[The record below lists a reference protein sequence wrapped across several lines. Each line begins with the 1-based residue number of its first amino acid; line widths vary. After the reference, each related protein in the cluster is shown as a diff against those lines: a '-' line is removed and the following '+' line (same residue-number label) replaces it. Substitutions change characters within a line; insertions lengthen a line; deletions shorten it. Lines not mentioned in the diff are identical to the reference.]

1 MSSPHQSVPP
11 AKSSH
16 TSEAGSETGSSPQP
30 SEPKQT
36 VQVIR
41 ITQMA
46 HLGVLVLLFCVF
58 FAFVGW
64 PIGLWWLLLLP
75 VAAAVWIE
83 RTRTT
88 VSEDGLDLRTVF
100 GSRHLDWGQVAGV
113 AIPKRGFVRAH
124 LSDDT
129 EVKLPAVS
137 YDRLRD
143 LIRASNG
150 RIPDLFAAEAAAR
163 ESEYE
168 ARKGADEAKVT
179 KAEAGTE
186 PSKTETGTKATNAE
200 AESKAPE
207 TVTGTKATTAE
218 VESRPKTETGTNP
231 RTADAGA
238 VGTSADAEAPSTDGR
253 DSDTPARDSHS

>member
-16 TSEAGSETGSSPQP
+16 TPAAGSETGSSPEP
-30 SEPKQT
+30 TEPKQT
-36 VQVIR
+36 AQVIR

-46 HLGVLVLLFCVF
+46 YLGVVVLLFCVF

-100 GSRHLDWGQVAGV
+100 GSRHLDWAQVAGV
-113 AIPKRGFVRAH
+113 GIPKRGFVRAH
-124 LSDDT
+124 LTDDT

-163 ESEYE
+163 EAEYAARE
-168 ARKGADEAKVT
+168 AEEREAET
-179 KAEAGTE
+179 KTAEISGRSDATKTDTEAYAAATEAGTADTE
-186 PSKTETGTKATNAE
+186 ARGTETKKAGTNGRE
-200 AESKAPE
+200 AE
-207 TVTGTKATTAE
+207 TN
-218 VESRPKTETGTNP
+218 TETKP
-231 RTADAGA
+231 PA
-238 VGTSADAEAPSTDGR
+238 AETEAR
-253 DSDTPARDSHS
+253 DSDS

>member
-16 TSEAGSETGSSPQP
+16 TPAAGSETGSSP
-30 SEPKQT
+30 EPTEPTQT
-36 VQVIR
+36 AQVIR

-46 HLGVLVLLFCVF
+46 HLGVLVLLLCVF

-75 VAAAVWIE
+75 VAVVVWIE

-100 GSRHLDWGQVAGV
+100 GSRHLDWTQVAGV
-113 AIPKRGFVRAH
+113 GIPKRGFVRAH
-124 LSDDT
+124 LTDDT

-163 ESEYE
+163 EAEYE
-168 ARKGADEAKVT
+168 ARKSEDEAQST
-179 KAEAGTE
+179 EAGIDE
-186 PSKTETGTKATNAE
+186 TNAE
-200 AESKAPE
+200 TTEPEANAEA
-207 TVTGTKATTAE
+207 AE
-218 VESRPKTETGTNP
+218 
-231 RTADAGA
+231 
-238 VGTSADAEAPSTDGR
+238 ADAEGAGTDVEVSTTEIAAR
-253 DSDTPARDSHS
+253 DSDTDARDSDD

>member
-1 MSSPHQSVPP
+1 MP
-11 AKSSH
+11 
-16 TSEAGSETGSSPQP
+16 
-30 SEPKQT
+30 EPTEPTQT
-36 VQVIR
+36 AQVIR

-75 VAAAVWIE
+75 VAAVVWIE

-100 GSRHLDWGQVAGV
+100 GSRHLDWTQVAGV
-113 AIPKRGFVRAH
+113 GIPKRGFVRAH
-124 LSDDT
+124 LTDDT

-163 ESEYE
+163 EAEYE
-168 ARKGADEAKVT
+168 ARKSEDEAESTKAGIEAPEAEA
-179 KAEAGTE
+179 KAEATE
-186 PSKTETGTKATNAE
+186 PEANAE
-200 AESKAPE
+200 A
-207 TVTGTKATTAE
+207 AE
-218 VESRPKTETGTNP
+218 AEAEG
-231 RTADAGA
+231 AGA
-238 VGTSADAEAPSTDGR
+238 DVEAPATEIAAR
-253 DSDTPARDSHS
+253 DSDTDVRDSDA

>member
-16 TSEAGSETGSSPQP
+16 TPAAGSETGSSPEP
-30 SEPKQT
+30 TEPKQT
-36 VQVIR
+36 AQVIR

-46 HLGVLVLLFCVF
+46 YLGVVVLLFCVF

-100 GSRHLDWGQVAGV
+100 GSRHLDWAQVAGV
-113 AIPKRGFVRAH
+113 GIPKRGFVRAH
-124 LSDDT
+124 LTDDT

-163 ESEYE
+163 EAEYAAREAEGRASE
-168 ARKGADEAKVT
+168 T
-179 KAEAGTE
+179 QTAGTNGR
-186 PSKTETGTKATNAE
+186 SDATKTDTEAPAAETAA
-200 AESKAPE
+200 
-207 TVTGTKATTAE
+207 
-218 VESRPKTETGTNP
+218 
-231 RTADAGA
+231 RTADTEPRGA
-238 VGTSADAEAPSTDGR
+238 ETNTETKPPAAETEVRNS
-253 DSDTPARDSHS
+253 DS

>member
-113 AIPKRGFVRAH
+113 SIPKRGFVRAH
-124 LSDDT
+124 LNDDT

-168 ARKGADEAKVT
+168 ARKGEDETQVT

-186 PSKTETGTKATNAE
+186 PTKTETGTKPTKAEAGAKSTNDE
-200 AESKAPE
+200 AESKA
-207 TVTGTKATTAE
+207 
-218 VESRPKTETGTNP
+218 TETETRTKP

-238 VGTSADAEAPSTDGR
+238 AGTSADAEAPSTDGR
-253 DSDTPARDSHS
+253 DSDAEAHDLHS

>member
-16 TSEAGSETGSSPQP
+16 TSAAGSETGSSPEP
-30 SEPKQT
+30 TEPKQT
-36 VQVIR
+36 AQVIR

-46 HLGVLVLLFCVF
+46 YLGVVVLLFCVF

-100 GSRHLDWGQVAGV
+100 GSRHLDWAQVAGV
-113 AIPKRGFVRAH
+113 GIPKRGFVRAH
-124 LSDDT
+124 LTDDT

-163 ESEYE
+163 EAEYE
-168 ARKGADEAKVT
+168 AETDTEAHADTGAHAAETEART
-179 KAEAGTE
+179 AGTE
-186 PSKTETGTKATNAE
+186 AREAETKKAGTNGRDAETNTETKPSAAE
-200 AESKAPE
+200 
-207 TVTGTKATTAE
+207 
-218 VESRPKTETGTNP
+218 TE
-231 RTADAGA
+231 A
-238 VGTSADAEAPSTDGR
+238 R
-253 DSDTPARDSHS
+253 DSDS

>member
-16 TSEAGSETGSSPQP
+16 TPAAGSETGSSPEP
-30 SEPKQT
+30 TEPKQT
-36 VQVIR
+36 AQVIR

-46 HLGVLVLLFCVF
+46 YLGVVVLLFCVF

-100 GSRHLDWGQVAGV
+100 GSRHLDWAQVAGV
-113 AIPKRGFVRAH
+113 GIPKRGFVRAH
-124 LSDDT
+124 LTDDT

-163 ESEYE
+163 EAEYAARE
-168 ARKGADEAKVT
+168 AETESADTGSHEA
-179 KAEAGTE
+179 E
-186 PSKTETGTKATNAE
+186 TETAETNERSDATKTDTE
-200 AESKAPE
+200 APA
-207 TVTGTKATTAE
+207 
-218 VESRPKTETGTNP
+218 TETEA
-231 RTADAGA
+231 RTADTEARGAETKKAGTN
-238 VGTSADAEAPSTDGR
+238 GREAETNTEAKPPATETEAR
-253 DSDTPARDSHS
+253 DSDS

>member
-16 TSEAGSETGSSPQP
+16 TPAAGSETGSSPEP
-30 SEPKQT
+30 TEPKQT
-36 VQVIR
+36 AQVIR

-46 HLGVLVLLFCVF
+46 HLGVVVLLFCVF

-75 VAAAVWIE
+75 VAAAVWVE

-100 GSRHLDWGQVAGV
+100 GSRHLDWAQVAGV
-113 AIPKRGFVRAH
+113 GIPKRGFVRAH
-124 LSDDT
+124 LTDDT

-163 ESEYE
+163 EAEYE
-168 ARKGADEAKVT
+168 ARKSEDEA
-179 KAEAGTE
+179 EA
-186 PSKTETGTKATNAE
+186 
-200 AESKAPE
+200 
-207 TVTGTKATTAE
+207 
-218 VESRPKTETGTNP
+218 RD
-231 RTADAGA
+231 ADAGA
-238 VGTSADAEAPSTDGR
+238 EAPEADAGAETPNADAKAANADASSAETETRDSETEAR
-253 DSDTPARDSHS
+253 DSDS

>member
-16 TSEAGSETGSSPQP
+16 TPAAGSETGSSPEP
-30 SEPKQT
+30 TEPKQT
-36 VQVIR
+36 AQVIR

-46 HLGVLVLLFCVF
+46 YLGVVVLLFCVF

-100 GSRHLDWGQVAGV
+100 GSRHLDWAQVAGV
-113 AIPKRGFVRAH
+113 GIPKRGFVRAH
-124 LSDDT
+124 LTDDT

-163 ESEYE
+163 EAEYE
-168 ARKGADEAKVT
+168 AETDTEAHADTGAHAAETEART
-179 KAEAGTE
+179 AGTE
-186 PSKTETGTKATNAE
+186 AREAETKKAGTNGREAETNTETKPPAAE
-200 AESKAPE
+200 
-207 TVTGTKATTAE
+207 
-218 VESRPKTETGTNP
+218 TE
-231 RTADAGA
+231 A
-238 VGTSADAEAPSTDGR
+238 R
-253 DSDTPARDSHS
+253 DSDS

>member
-1 MSSPHQSVPP
+1 
-11 AKSSH
+11 
-16 TSEAGSETGSSPQP
+16 
-30 SEPKQT
+30 

-46 HLGVLVLLFCVF
+46 YLGVVVLLFCVF

-75 VAAAVWIE
+75 VAAAVWIA
-83 RTRTT
+83 RTRTA

-100 GSRHLDWGQVAGV
+100 GSRHLDWAQIAGV
-113 AIPKRGFVRAH
+113 SIPKRGFVRAH
-124 LSDDT
+124 LTDDT

-163 ESEYE
+163 DAEYE
-168 ARKGADEAKVT
+168 ARKAEDEAK
-179 KAEAGTE
+179 
-186 PSKTETGTKATNAE
+186 AT
-200 AESKAPE
+200 
-207 TVTGTKATTAE
+207 
-218 VESRPKTETGTNP
+218 
-231 RTADAGA
+231 DAGA
-238 VGTSADAEAPSTDGR
+238 AAPDADTSAKAPDAEAKKTGTESPAAETETR
-253 DSDTPARDSHS
+253 DSDS

>member
-16 TSEAGSETGSSPQP
+16 TPAAGSETGSSPEP
-30 SEPKQT
+30 TEPKQT
-36 VQVIR
+36 AQVIR

-46 HLGVLVLLFCVF
+46 YLGVVVLLFCVF

-100 GSRHLDWGQVAGV
+100 GSRHLDWAQVAGV
-113 AIPKRGFVRAH
+113 GIPKRGFVRAH
-124 LSDDT
+124 LTDDT

-163 ESEYE
+163 EAEYAARE
-168 ARKGADEAKVT
+168 AETESAETNERSDATKTDTEAPAT
-179 KAEAGTE
+179 ETEAGTAE
-186 PSKTETGTKATNAE
+186 TEARGAETKKAGTNGREAETNTEAKPPATETE
-200 AESKAPE
+200 A
-207 TVTGTKATTAE
+207 
-218 VESRPKTETGTNP
+218 
-231 RTADAGA
+231 
-238 VGTSADAEAPSTDGR
+238 R
-253 DSDTPARDSHS
+253 DSDS

>member
-1 MSSPHQSVPP
+1 M
-11 AKSSH
+11 
-16 TSEAGSETGSSPQP
+16 
-30 SEPKQT
+30 
-36 VQVIR
+36 QVIR

-83 RTRTT
+83 RTRTA
-88 VSEDGLDLRTVF
+88 VSADGLDLRTVF
-100 GSRHLDWGQVAGV
+100 GSRHLDWAQVAGV
-113 AIPKRGFVRAH
+113 SIPKRGFVRAH
-124 LSDDT
+124 LDDDT

-163 ESEYE
+163 EAQYE
-168 ARKGADEAKVT
+168 AREAETKTASTEEREAETTSAEAENGEAETTTADTEGS
-179 KAEAGTE
+179 KAEAKKVEGH
-186 PSKTETGTKATNAE
+186 KTETNGRGAGRK
-200 AESKAPE
+200 
-207 TVTGTKATTAE
+207 TGTTA
-218 VESRPKTETGTNP
+218 PDET
-231 RTADAGA
+231 
-238 VGTSADAEAPSTDGR
+238 EAPAADTAAP
-253 DSDTPARDSHS
+253 DSDS

>member
-16 TSEAGSETGSSPQP
+16 TPEAGSETGSSPQP
-30 SEPKQT
+30 SEPKRA

-46 HLGVLVLLFCVF
+46 YLGVVVLLFCVF

-88 VSEDGLDLRTVF
+88 VAEDGLDLRTVF

-113 AIPKRGFVRAH
+113 SIPKRGFVRAH

-163 ESEYE
+163 DAEYA
-168 ARKGADEAKVT
+168 ARKGGDEAQAT
-179 KAEAGTE
+179 KAGAEAPE
-186 PSKTETGTKATNAE
+186 AEAE
-200 AESKAPE
+200 AESTKPE
-207 TVTGTKATTAE
+207 AEAETAE
-218 VESRPKTETGTNP
+218 TGP
-231 RTADAGA
+231 EAHARKADAGA
-238 VGTSADAEAPSTDGR
+238 GGTSADAEVPATDTR
-253 DSDTPARDSHS
+253 DSDS

>member
-16 TSEAGSETGSSPQP
+16 TPAAGSETGSSPEP
-30 SEPKQT
+30 TEPKQT
-36 VQVIR
+36 MQVIR

-46 HLGVLVLLFCVF
+46 YLGVVVLLFCVF

-75 VAAAVWIE
+75 VAAAVWIA

-88 VSEDGLDLRTVF
+88 VSEGGLDLRTVF
-100 GSRHLDWGQVAGV
+100 GSRHLDWAQVAGV
-113 AIPKRGFVRAH
+113 SIPKRGFVRAH

-129 EVKLPAVS
+129 DVKLPAVS

-163 ESEYE
+163 AAERE
-168 ARKGADEAKVT
+168 AEAKT
-179 KAEAGTE
+179 AEA
-186 PSKTETGTKATNAE
+186 KTAE
-200 AESKAPE
+200 ASAAETEAPAAD
-207 TVTGTKATTAE
+207 TKTPTAE
-218 VESRPKTETGTNP
+218 TE
-231 RTADAGA
+231 A
-238 VGTSADAEAPSTDGR
+238 R
-253 DSDTPARDSHS
+253 DSDS

>member
-16 TSEAGSETGSSPQP
+16 TPESGSATGSAPEA

-36 VQVIR
+36 AQVIR

-46 HLGVLVLLFCVF
+46 YLGVLVLLFCVF

-64 PIGLWWLLLLP
+64 PIALWWLLLIP
-75 VAAAVWIE
+75 VAAAVWIA

-88 VSEDGLDLRTVF
+88 VSEDGLELRTVF
-100 GSRHLDWGQVAGV
+100 GSRHLDWAQIAGV
-113 AIPKRGFVRAH
+113 SIPKRGFVRAR
-124 LSDDT
+124 LTDDT

-143 LIRASNG
+143 LIRAANG

-163 ESEYE
+163 EAEYE
-168 ARKGADEAKVT
+168 AREAEAK
-179 KAEAGTE
+179 K
-186 PSKTETGTKATNAE
+186 SET
-200 AESKAPE
+200 
-207 TVTGTKATTAE
+207 
-218 VESRPKTETGTNP
+218 
-231 RTADAGA
+231 
-238 VGTSADAEAPSTDGR
+238 EAPAAETEAQ
-253 DSDTPARDSHS
+253 DSDS

>member
-16 TSEAGSETGSSPQP
+16 TPAAGSETGSSPDP
-30 SEPKQT
+30 AAPNSPEPAAPKQT

-46 HLGVLVLLFCVF
+46 YLGVVVLLFCVF

-75 VAAAVWIE
+75 VAAAVWIA

-88 VSEDGLDLRTVF
+88 VSETGLDLRTVI
-100 GSRHLDWGQVAGV
+100 GSRHLDWAQVAGV
-113 AIPKRGFVRAH
+113 SIPKRGFVRAH
-124 LSDDT
+124 LTDDT
-129 EVKLPAVS
+129 DVKLPAVS

-163 ESEYE
+163 EAEYE
-168 ARKGADEAKVT
+168 ARE
-179 KAEAGTE
+179 AEAT
-186 PSKTETGTKATNAE
+186 KTETD
-200 AESKAPE
+200 AP
-207 TVTGTKATTAE
+207 A
-218 VESRPKTETGTNP
+218 TET
-231 RTADAGA
+231 
-238 VGTSADAEAPSTDGR
+238 EAR
-253 DSDTPARDSHS
+253 DSDS

>member
-16 TSEAGSETGSSPQP
+16 TPAAGSETGSSPQP

-100 GSRHLDWGQVAGV
+100 GSRHLDWAQVAGV
-113 AIPKRGFVRAH
+113 SIPKRGFVRAH
-124 LSDDT
+124 LGDDT

-163 ESEYE
+163 EAEYA
-168 ARKGADEAKVT
+168 AR
-179 KAEAGTE
+179 
-186 PSKTETGTKATNAE
+186 E
-200 AESKAPE
+200 AE
-207 TVTGTKATTAE
+207 
-218 VESRPKTETGTNP
+218 TE
-231 RTADAGA
+231 
-238 VGTSADAEAPSTDGR
+238 SADAEDGKAETKPADTDGSKAEPKTDTAASATTTDGR
-253 DSDTPARDSHS
+253 AAGAETVDTRRRETETETPAQTETRDPQS

>member
-16 TSEAGSETGSSPQP
+16 TPAAGSETGSSPQP

-46 HLGVLVLLFCVF
+46 HLGVVVLLFCVF

-88 VSEDGLDLRTVF
+88 VSEDGLDVRTVF
-100 GSRHLDWGQVAGV
+100 GSRHLDWAQVAGV
-113 AIPKRGFVRAH
+113 SIPKRGFVRAH
-124 LSDDT
+124 LIDDN

-143 LIRASNG
+143 LIRAANG

-163 ESEYE
+163 GAEYE
-168 ARKGADEAKVT
+168 ARE
-179 KAEAGTE
+179 
-186 PSKTETGTKATNAE
+186 AE
-200 AESKAPE
+200 AEARE
-207 TVTGTKATTAE
+207 
-218 VESRPKTETGTNP
+218 
-231 RTADAGA
+231 ADAGVEA
-238 VGTSADAEAPSTDGR
+238 PERDARAKSPKAEGDAETSTAETKTPEA
-253 DSDTPARDSHS
+253 DTEA

>member
-16 TSEAGSETGSSPQP
+16 TPAAGSETGSSPEP
-30 SEPKQT
+30 TEPKQT
-36 VQVIR
+36 AQVIR

-46 HLGVLVLLFCVF
+46 YLGVVVLLFCVF

-64 PIGLWWLLLLP
+64 PVGLWWLLLLP
-75 VAAAVWIE
+75 VAAAVWIA

-100 GSRHLDWGQVAGV
+100 GSRHLDWAQVAGV
-113 AIPKRGFVRAH
+113 SIPKRGFVRAH
-124 LSDDT
+124 LTDDRN
-129 EVKLPAVS
+129 VKLPAVS

-163 ESEYE
+163 EAERES
-168 ARKGADEAKVT
+168 EAKT
-179 KAEAGTE
+179 AEASAADTE
-186 PSKTETGTKATNAE
+186 APAAE
-200 AESKAPE
+200 AEAPTADTKAP
-207 TVTGTKATTAE
+207 A
-218 VESRPKTETGTNP
+218 
-231 RTADAGA
+231 
-238 VGTSADAEAPSTDGR
+238 AEAEARDSQTEAR
-253 DSDTPARDSHS
+253 DSDS

>member
-16 TSEAGSETGSSPQP
+16 TPAAGSETGSSPEP
-30 SEPKQT
+30 TEPKQT

-46 HLGVLVLLFCVF
+46 HLGVVVLLFCVF

-100 GSRHLDWGQVAGV
+100 GSRHLDWAQVAGV
-113 AIPKRGFVRAH
+113 SIPKRGFVRAH
-124 LSDDT
+124 LTDDT
-129 EVKLPAVS
+129 NVKLPAVS

-163 ESEYE
+163 EAEYE
-168 ARKGADEAKVT
+168 E
-179 KAEAGTE
+179 AEAR
-186 PSKTETGTKATNAE
+186 N
-200 AESKAPE
+200 
-207 TVTGTKATTAE
+207 
-218 VESRPKTETGTNP
+218 
-231 RTADAGA
+231 ADAGA
-238 VGTSADAEAPSTDGR
+238 EAPEADAGAQTANADAKAPEADAEASAAETE
-253 DSDTPARDSHS
+253 ARDFDS

>member
-16 TSEAGSETGSSPQP
+16 TPAAGSETGSSP
-30 SEPKQT
+30 EPTEPTQT
-36 VQVIR
+36 AQVIR

-88 VSEDGLDLRTVF
+88 VSEEGLDLRTVF
-100 GSRHLDWGQVAGV
+100 GSRHLDWAQVAGV
-113 AIPKRGFVRAH
+113 GIPKRGFVRAH
-124 LSDDT
+124 LTDDT

-163 ESEYE
+163 EAEYE
-168 ARKGADEAKVT
+168 ARKSEDEAKSTKARVEATEADVT
-179 KAEAGTE
+179 AEATETEGKAEAT
-186 PSKTETGTKATNAE
+186 KTE
-200 AESKAPE
+200 
-207 TVTGTKATTAE
+207 AE
-218 VESRPKTETGTNP
+218 VEAAKAKVE
-231 RTADAGA
+231 AA
-238 VGTSADAEAPSTDGR
+238 SADAEAPATNTAAH
-253 DSDTPARDSHS
+253 DSDADAHDSDA

>member
-16 TSEAGSETGSSPQP
+16 TPAAGSETGSSPEP
-30 SEPKQT
+30 TEPKQT

-46 HLGVLVLLFCVF
+46 HLGVVVLLLGAFIA
-58 FAFVGW
+58 FAGW

-75 VAAAVWIE
+75 VVAAVWIE

-100 GSRHLDWGQVAGV
+100 GSRHLDWAQVAGV
-113 AIPKRGFVRAH
+113 SIPKRGFVRAH
-124 LSDDT
+124 LTDDT

-137 YDRLRD
+137 YDRLRE

-163 ESEYE
+163 EAETNKAAAS
-168 ARKGADEAKVT
+168 GADAQASAVES
-179 KAEAGTE
+179 EAGD
-186 PSKTETGTKATNAE
+186 SETHAPNSAAKAR
-200 AESKAPE
+200 ESETDAPNS
-207 TVTGTKATTAE
+207 G
-218 VESRPKTETGTNP
+218 
-231 RTADAGA
+231 
-238 VGTSADAEAPSTDGR
+238 AEAPDA
-253 DSDTPARDSHS
+253 DS

>member
-16 TSEAGSETGSSPQP
+16 TPAAGSETGSSPEP
-30 SEPKQT
+30 TEPKQT
-36 VQVIR
+36 AQVIR

-46 HLGVLVLLFCVF
+46 YLGVVVLLFCVF

-88 VSEDGLDLRTVF
+88 VSEVGLDLRTVF
-100 GSRHLDWGQVAGV
+100 GSRHLDWAQVAGV
-113 AIPKRGFVRAH
+113 GIPKRGFVRAH
-124 LSDDT
+124 LTDDT

-163 ESEYE
+163 EAEYA
-168 ARKGADEAKVT
+168 ARE
-179 KAEAGTE
+179 
-186 PSKTETGTKATNAE
+186 AE
-200 AESKAPE
+200 AEGREAE
-207 TVTGTKATTAE
+207 TKTAE
-218 VESRPKTETGTNP
+218 TNGRSDATQTDTEAPAETEVRTADTEARGAETKQTGTN
-231 RTADAGA
+231 
-238 VGTSADAEAPSTDGR
+238 GR
-253 DSDTPARDSHS
+253 DSETNTETKPSAAETEARDSDS

>member
-16 TSEAGSETGSSPQP
+16 TPAAGSETGSSPEP
-30 SEPKQT
+30 SEPTQT
-36 VQVIR
+36 AQVIR

-75 VAAAVWIE
+75 VAAVVWIE

-100 GSRHLDWGQVAGV
+100 GSRHLDWTQVAGV
-113 AIPKRGFVRAH
+113 GIPKRGFVRAH
-124 LSDDT
+124 LTDDT

-163 ESEYE
+163 EAEYAARE
-168 ARKGADEAKVT
+168 AEGREAET
-179 KAEAGTE
+179 ETAEANGRSDATKTDTE
-186 PSKTETGTKATNAE
+186 ADAAETEA
-200 AESKAPE
+200 
-207 TVTGTKATTAE
+207 
-218 VESRPKTETGTNP
+218 
-231 RTADAGA
+231 RTADTEAHGAETKKAGTN
-238 VGTSADAEAPSTDGR
+238 GREAETNTETKPPAAETEAR
-253 DSDTPARDSHS
+253 DSDS